1 MNINT
6 RYKTARVG
14 TYYNGHDSQLIDQL
28 NEVLQDVR
36 EDTIVH
42 ELFINYFDDQD
53 IEGIIEFFNDRFREH
68 DINKKALDMA
78 KQDVEPA
85 KQDKGIVKK
94 VIEEL
99 TNISEK
105 INELNT
111 LIDEQTITIL
121 DLRDDNEV
129 MNDLCEDHTDTIRV
143 LANTIERLNIEKESN
158 LSTIKHLRDDRR
170 LQDRRL
176 QELTTKTK

>member
-1 MNINT
+1 MSIIN
-6 RYKTARVG
+6 
-14 TYYNGHDSQLIDQL
+14 
-28 NEVLQDVR
+28 
-36 EDTIVH
+36 
-42 ELFINYFDDQD
+42 
-53 IEGIIEFFNDRFREH
+53 
-68 DINKKALDMA
+68 
-78 KQDVEPA
+78 
-85 KQDKGIVKK
+85 K

-105 INELNT
+105 INELNS
-111 LIDEQTITIL
+111 LIDDQTITIL

-170 LQDRRL
+170 LQDRRI